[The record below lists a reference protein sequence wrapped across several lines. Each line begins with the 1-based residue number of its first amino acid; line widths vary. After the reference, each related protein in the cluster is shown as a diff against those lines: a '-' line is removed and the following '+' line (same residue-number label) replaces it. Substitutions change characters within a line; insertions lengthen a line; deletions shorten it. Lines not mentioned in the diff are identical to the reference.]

1 MGKKI
6 LDESSRDYLKREDK
20 MKKLAM
26 KSGIMVVALAVG
38 FLLIGGAV
46 PYAQEIKTV
55 TIKAWTVGPDDPSI
69 TRKTNLEDAGKRLNK
84 YLEAIDAKVRVKV
97 EATFNTE
104 SWSSFKTANLL
115 ALGTGDPEKIADII
129 VTGHEMIGPYATAGY
144 IVPLDDYIAKYP
156 EVYNDFIPAL
166 WNSARF
172 AGKIWGI
179 PQDTECRITWF
190 RKDKLREMG
199 WSEEEI
205 NSLPKKVEAG
215 EFTLDG
221 LVDLGK
227 KMLDAGVVK
236 KGNAIWHRPTPGT
249 DWFQFIFA
257 YGGEIFDP
265 DTGKLVVDKS
275 ATLSLFKYIKKLVDL
290 GLTPSGMSTI
300 AWAEIHSNWTKGKIG
315 IFLTGGSWN
324 WAEWIRSPYNIPE
337 AEQWKNVGWFPIPSA
352 FKGGKP
358 VSVSHPLVHLITKAS
373 LNKDLAFL
381 LVTLASSNDLNTK
394 HALGSGHLAVRQSQV
409 AYGEYA
415 KAKYAKLMTEV
426 LKYTHFA
433 PNHEKAPFYWETLF
447 KGGISAVETGAVS
460 PEGALDFFV
469 KRMKSELGDQVIVRE

>member
-1 MGKKI
+1 
-6 LDESSRDYLKREDK
+6 
-20 MKKLAM
+20 MKKLTM

-38 FLLIGGAV
+38 LLLVGGAV
-46 PYAQEIKTV
+46 SYGQELETV
-55 TIKAWTVGPDDPSI
+55 TVKAWTIGPDDPSI
-69 TRKTNLEDAGKRLNK
+69 TRKTNLEDAGTRLNK
-84 YLEAIDAKVRVKV
+84 YLEAVGAKVRVEV
-97 EATFNTE
+97 EVLFNTE
-104 SWSSFKTANLL
+104 NWSSFKTANLI
-115 ALGTGDPEKIADII
+115 ALGTRDPERVADII
-129 VTGHEMIGPYATAGY
+129 VTGHEMIGPYATAEY
-144 IVPLDDYIAKYP
+144 IVSLDDYVAKYP
-156 EVYNDFIPAL
+156 DVYDDFIPAL
-166 WNSARF
+166 WNSTKF

-179 PQDTECRITWF
+179 PQDTEARITWF
-190 RKDKLREMG
+190 RKDKLRKMG

-215 EFTLDG
+215 EFTLDD

-257 YGGEIFDP
+257 YGGEIYDA

-275 ATLSLFKYIKKLVDL
+275 ATLSLLKYIKKLVDL

-300 AWAEIHSNWTKGKIG
+300 AWSEIHSNWTKGKIG

-324 WAEWIRSPYNIPE
+324 WAEWQRAPYNLSE
-337 AEQWKNVGWFPIPSA
+337 AEEWKNIGWFPIPSGS
-352 FKGGKP
+352 KGGKP
-358 VSVSHPLVHLITKAS
+358 VSVSHPLVHLVTKAS
-373 LNKDLAFL
+373 RHKELAFL

-394 HALGSGHLAVRQSQV
+394 HALGSGHLAIRQSQL
-409 AYGEYA
+409 AYGAYAKDEYA
-415 KAKYAKLMTEV
+415 TKIAQV

-447 KGGISAVETGAVS
+447 KGAISAVETGAVS

-469 KRMKSELGDQVIVRE
+469 KRMQSELGDQVIVRE